1 MCVRACCMYVSV
13 CVCVRVCAGMYAGVE
28 EGSKRSIM
36 QKKLDD
42 MTMMI
47 TQAGLV
53 FGVGKSL
60 MFVRHEN
67 QVLRTCTCAHTLV
80 SLTLPLEHSSIRTP
94 TLTHPRLSHTVPR
107 AQQYEDTYSPAH
119 MYSGS
124 YAPVASKTHLQYTY
138 LCMTYADVC

>member
-1 MCVRACCMYVSV
+1 MYVSV

-67 QVLRTCTCAHTLV
+67 QSPAHMYMR
-80 SLTLPLEHSSIRTP
+80 S
-94 TLTHPRLSHTVPR
+94 HPRLSHTVPR
-107 AQQYEDTYSPAH
+107 AQQY
-119 MYSGS
+119 
-124 YAPVASKTHLQYTY
+124 
-138 LCMTYADVC
+138 

>member
-1 MCVRACCMYVSV
+1 
-13 CVCVRVCAGMYAGVE
+13 MYAGVE

-53 FGVGKSL
+53 FGVGKSF

-67 QVLRTCTCAHTLV
+67 Q
-80 SLTLPLEHSSIRTP
+80 
-94 TLTHPRLSHTVPR
+94 
-107 AQQYEDTYSPAH
+107 SPAH

-124 YAPVASKTHLQYTY
+124 TPR
-138 LCMTYADVC
+138 CMLLLHDRALLLLYCCFTAALLLLYCCFTAALLLLLYCCCFTAALLLLYCCYDRAL

>member
-1 MCVRACCMYVSV
+1 MYASVCVCV
-13 CVCVRVCAGMYAGVE
+13 CVCVRVGAGMDAGME

-53 FGVGKSL
+53 FGVGKSF

-67 QVLRTCTCAHTLV
+67 Q
-80 SLTLPLEHSSIRTP
+80 
-94 TLTHPRLSHTVPR
+94 
-107 AQQYEDTYSPAH
+107 SPAH
-119 MYSGS
+119 MYTGS
-124 YAPVASKTHLQYTY
+124 KPSSLSHCPSSIV
-138 LCMTYADVC
+138 V